1 MKISNTLKSFLD
13 KPKIQKLINQ
23 SHWYDLFI
31 NYRHYIEDNF
41 KTVFKYSRINELL
54 EVLKKAN
61 IDEDI
66 LEKIPI
72 NIAFYNKYLGKKCYV
87 KNLSTYNNS
96 NSPYKYVGQVC
107 KIVEPNCVSVTPTLN
122 DESNFIR
129 GKWYIVL
136 GKTSQIDTEMGFNLE
151 II

>member
-1 MKISNTLKSFLD
+1 MEISNTLKSFLD

-41 KTVFKYSRINELL
+41 KTVFKYSRVNELL

-61 IDEDI
+61 IDENI
-66 LEKIPI
+66 IEKIPI
-72 NIAFYNKYLGKKCYV
+72 NIAFYNKYLGKKCYI
-87 KNLSTYNNS
+87 KNLSNYNGIC
-96 NSPYKYVGQVC
+96 KYAGQVC
-107 KIVEPNCVSVTPTLN
+107 KIVEPNCVSVDLTL
-122 DESNFIR
+122 DDRSNFINS
-129 GKWYIVL
+129 KWYIVL